1 MTDHHASVVDFRHTM
16 KTKTLTPP
24 AAKTINSV
32 SDAIDALSDDRVMGD
47 LKPAPSPKRGDQ
59 EFGLWFRGHERLS
72 YEMIPSM
79 LRNSVGQGRN
89 YVDEVSLTRHFKA
102 MNPDAARPDA
112 SDFEWL
118 VTMQHYLAP
127 TRLLDWTENL
137 LVGLYFAVRDSSL
150 DGKEDAAVWILNA
163 RRLNYYSSAT
173 IRAANVAFPEDP
185 DVIARSCLC
194 RVRKR
199 DEWHDA
205 FQRELKR
212 VVSDRTDS
220 RQQLIASAIR
230 DVRQIGS
237 SVNDINRS
245 VFDLKRFKQ
254 TQGTINKPIDLYE
267 RKVGKE
273 PEGLYARLRMPIA
286 VYASRTNRRIR
297 SQSGVFTLHGG
308 KYEPEPTE
316 FEPNTFYE
324 KPIGMPISLL
334 ELDSGLSKE
343 KILKWFLIP
352 KTKRF
357 VIRKTLAQIGVT
369 DASLFPELDYQSK
382 YLVSRWTYK
391 QPVE

>member
-1 MTDHHASVVDFRHTM
+1 MMETEN
-16 KTKTLTPP
+16 LTPP
-24 AAKTINSV
+24 EASTINSV
-32 SDAIDALSDDRVMGD
+32 SEAIDALSNEMMGD
-47 LKPAPSPKRGDQ
+47 LKPDLNPKRGDP

-72 YEMIPSM
+72 YKLVPSM
-79 LRNSVGQGRN
+79 LRNSIGQGRN

-137 LVGLYFAVRDSSL
+137 LVALYFAVRDSQL
-150 DGKEDAAVWILNA
+150 DGVDDSAVWILNA

-173 IRAANVAFPEDP
+173 IRAHNVAFPEDP

-199 DEWHDA
+199 EEWHDTLK
-205 FQRELKR
+205 RELKR
-212 VVSDRTDS
+212 VASDRTDS
-220 RQQLIASAIR
+220 RQRLIANAIKN
-230 DVRQIGS
+230 VRQIGS
-237 SVNDINRS
+237 SVIDVDRE
-245 VFDLKRFKQ
+245 VFDLKNFNQ
-254 TQGTINKPIDLYE
+254 TEGTFQQSINLYE
-267 RKVGKE
+267 RAVGKQ
-273 PEGLYARLRMPIA
+273 PEGIYARLRMPLA

-308 KYEPEPTE
+308 KYEPDPTE
-316 FEPNTFYE
+316 FEPNSFYE

-334 ELDSGLSKE
+334 EIDAGLSKE
-343 KILKWFLIP
+343 KILKWLRIP
-352 KTKRF
+352 KTQRF
-357 VIRKTLAQIGVT
+357 EIRKTLAQIGVT

-391 QPVE
+391 QPDEVSDDD